1 MTKRAFYSLFTL
13 GWLGAMP
20 LWAQQVPELVSE
32 QGYADLVLVN
42 GKIVSM
48 DDRSTRPDTPGQNYQ
63 SMAIKGKRIMAL
75 GSNQEMR
82 KLAGPATRFLDVGS
96 RTVIPGL
103 IQTHHHTFLFADLR
117 YGPEMGLLDPSIRL
131 TVTTE
136 ATAEATAKKVRDA
149 IINAIRV
156 QNIPAGKWIRVNLQE
171 SEKAPPGHSR
181 TWLYLGKLNKRQLEG
196 VTEEHPVLVSN
207 MIQGIINDVAIA
219 EIKKDFPDWEEST
232 DIENRPGA
240 STDGYV
246 AVPEIFGLSWN
257 IFWKDE
263 PLETFA
269 EMLRLHGVR
278 ELVPEGVTTIAT
290 RLLYPATIAAYHL
303 LNRENR
309 MPHRVAY
316 YVESQRGEYWGLK
329 TIREFYKGTGAPWS
343 THSSGNEML
352 WLNGMCNEIWDSN
365 YNEKCLGPDFPDVS
379 EEVRMRERCPSPGTK
394 PWESIKTAIVHGWRP
409 VQVHGTSSHG
419 ARLYIQM
426 LEQAMEEGNYS
437 VEYMK
442 GLRTTLEHNMV
453 LGKKPDVMA
462 GIKKFGII
470 LNVNPGMLGEV
481 PDDIENY
488 GEGIRDFIMPVK
500 TWIEQ
505 GIRVT
510 FEAAGSDFWTPI
522 HILVTREVRQ
532 TRGIA
537 TPGGKPLPMVT
548 LVPEEAI
555 DRVTAL
561 KMATTWASEYMMGE
575 DTIGTL
581 EPGKF
586 ADFAILDR
594 DFFTIP
600 VAEIPEIEVVLT
612 GLGGQIIYDEIN

>member
-1 MTKRAFYSLFTL
+1 
-13 GWLGAMP
+13 
-20 LWAQQVPELVSE
+20 
-32 QGYADLVLVN
+32 
-42 GKIVSM
+42 
-48 DDRSTRPDTPGQNYQ
+48 
-63 SMAIKGKRIMAL
+63 
-75 GSNQEMR
+75 
-82 KLAGPATRFLDVGS
+82 
-96 RTVIPGL
+96 
-103 IQTHHHTFLFADLR
+103 
-117 YGPEMGLLDPSIRL
+117 
-131 TVTTE
+131 
-136 ATAEATAKKVRDA
+136 
-149 IINAIRV
+149 
-156 QNIPAGKWIRVNLQE
+156 
-171 SEKAPPGHSR
+171 
-181 TWLYLGKLNKRQLEG
+181 
-196 VTEEHPVLVSN
+196 
-207 MIQGIINDVAIA
+207 
-219 EIKKDFPDWEEST
+219 
-232 DIENRPGA
+232 
-240 STDGYV
+240 
-246 AVPEIFGLSWN
+246 
-257 IFWKDE
+257 
-263 PLETFA
+263 
-269 EMLRLHGVR
+269 
-278 ELVPEGVTTIAT
+278 
-290 RLLYPATIAAYHL
+290 
-303 LNRENR
+303 
-309 MPHRVAY
+309 
-316 YVESQRGEYWGLK
+316 
-329 TIREFYKGTGAPWS
+329 
-343 THSSGNEML
+343 
-352 WLNGMCNEIWDSN
+352 
-365 YNEKCLGPDFPDVS
+365 
-379 EEVRMRERCPSPGTK
+379 
-394 PWESIKTAIVHGWRP
+394 
-409 VQVHGTSSHG
+409 
-419 ARLYIQM
+419 M

-600 VAEIPEIEVVLT
+600 VADIPEIEVVLT
-612 GLGGQIIYDEIN
+612 GLGGQIIYDQIN